1 MNKSLVYFI
10 ITVLVIIVA
19 AQAYSTYVEAN
30 PESALAPVE
39 STH

>member
-10 ITVLVIIVA
+10 IAVLAIVIA
-19 AQAYSTYVEAN
+19 AQAYSTYIQAH
-30 PESALAPVE
+30 PETVNTPIE